1 MQTVVTTES
10 VSPTERFDHWA
21 DEMAKMFVALDS
33 RPTSPRPFHGNA
45 TSGTIGLLQLTAI
58 NAGPIAV
65 RRTSVL
71 AARDSEDCYKVA
83 LQVTGTALIEQ
94 DGNRD
99 RLAPGDIA
107 IFDASR
113 PYTFTYENDF
123 RTVLMMLPRPMLP
136 VRPDALRP
144 LYARRLAG
152 DEGVAPVVG
161 PYLRSL
167 VDQSAVCTGAVAG
180 RLMDG
185 TVSLVTA
192 LVAERLDRAAPTAP
206 HQAMVLRIRD
216 YIERNLSNPG
226 LTPDAIA
233 AAHGISRRYLFKLFA
248 AEGATVSGW
257 IRERRLERCARELS
271 GAQGKD
277 QTISLI
283 ASRWGLLDS
292 RHFSRA
298 FKAAYGV
305 TPREFRDRALTGFE
319 PTYAP
324 SYDAGG
330 VLGEN

>member
-1 MQTVVTTES
+1 MQTVVTTAS
-10 VSPTERFDHWA
+10 VSPSKRFDHWA
-21 DEMAKMFVALDS
+21 EEMSKRLVSLDS

-45 TSGTIGLLQLTAI
+45 ACSAIGQLQLTAI
-58 NAGPIAV
+58 NAGPIDV
-65 RRTSVL
+65 RRTSAL

-83 LQVTGTALIEQ
+83 LQIAGTALIEQ
-94 DGNRD
+94 DDNRD
-99 RLAPGDIA
+99 LLGPGDIA
-107 IFDASR
+107 ICDASR

-123 RTVLMMLPRPMLP
+123 HTVLMMLPRTMLP

-152 DEGVAPVVG
+152 DEGIAPVVG

-192 LVAERLDRAAPTAP
+192 LVAERLDRAAPIAP
-206 HQAMVLRIRD
+206 HQAMLLRIRD
-216 YIERNLSNPG
+216 YIERNLSDPD

-233 AAHGISRRYLFKLFA
+233 VAHSISRRYLFKLFA
-248 AEGATVSGW
+248 ADGCTVSGW
-257 IRERRLERCARELS
+257 IRERRLERCARELA
-271 GAQGKD
+271 GVQGKD

-283 ASRWGLLDS
+283 AARWGLLDS

-305 TPREFRDRALTGFE
+305 TPREFRDRSLTGSV
-319 PTYAP
+319 PTYDR
-324 SYDAGG
+324 SLLLD
-330 VLGEN
+330 ER

>member
-10 VSPTERFDHWA
+10 VSPPERFDHWA
-21 DEMAKMFVALDS
+21 DEMSRMFVAVDS
-33 RPTSPRPFHGNA
+33 RPASPRPFHGSA
-45 TSGTIGLLQLTAI
+45 ASSAIGLLQLTAI

-65 RRTSVL
+65 RRTSAL
-71 AARDSEDCYKVA
+71 AAQNGEDCYKVA
-83 LQVTGTALIEQ
+83 LQVTGTALVEQ

-99 RLAPGDIA
+99 RLAPGDIT
-107 IFDASR
+107 ICDASR

-152 DEGVAPVVG
+152 DEGIAPVVG

-167 VDQSAVCTGAVAG
+167 VDQSAACTGAVAG

-192 LVAERLDRAAPTAP
+192 LVAERLDRVAPTAP
-206 HQAMVLRIRD
+206 HQAMSLRIRD
-216 YIERNLSNPG
+216 YIERNLSDPD
-226 LTPDAIA
+226 LTPDVIA

-248 AEGATVSGW
+248 AEGSTVSGW

-271 GAQGKD
+271 GTEGRD

-305 TPREFRDRALTGFE
+305 TPREFRDRSLTGVD
-319 PTYAP
+319 P
-324 SYDAGG
+324 SYDQGCL
-330 VLGEN
+330 LGEH